1 MSVLNLI
8 STAAATA
15 EAATHEA
22 TINDAVHNLVEHPEE
37 TVSKFS
43 EFFHNMW
50 HAIVRAVP
58 TIILAIIVLIV
69 GLIVCKLV
77 LKLISKGL
85 DRTRLDLTVTNFT
98 KQCCKI
104 VLYVLLITVVLSTLG
119 IPATSIVTVIGTAG
133 VAIGLALQNSL
144 SNVAGGIMLMI
155 NKPFKIGDYIS
166 VAGVSGTVRQITILY
181 TRLDSDS
188 NQAIFIPNGQVSG
201 CYEQQQQRYPP
212 RGYGVL
218 NKLRRR
224 FREGA
229 AGYFR
234 GAEAQRKDT
243 EGSRAYRQ
251 NAGACGKLDKHRSTS
266 VVQLR
271 RLLERVLP
279 DYGGYP
285 RSVYSGGNF
294 DPVRPA
300 RRARCQGMITGEQM
314 VYVCS
319 FLYIF

>member
-22 TINDAVHNLVEHPEE
+22 TINDAVHDLVEHPEE
-37 TVSKFS
+37 TVSKLS
-43 EFFHNMW
+43 EFFQNMW
-50 HAIVRAVP
+50 DAIVSAVP

-201 CYEQQQQRYPP
+201 ATVTNNNSNGIRRVDMVFSISYDDDFEKAQQVIFE
-212 RGYGVL
+212 VL
-218 NKLRRR
+218 KRNEKILKDPAPIVRMLEHAASSINLAVRPIT
-224 FREGA
+224 GA
-229 AGYFR
+229 CTSR
-234 GAEAQRKDT
+234 LWRISAQRLQRR
-243 EGSRAYRQ
+243 EFRS
-251 NAGACGKLDKHRSTS
+251 RSTS
-266 VVQLR
+266 
-271 RLLERVLP
+271 
-279 DYGGYP
+279 
-285 RSVYSGGNF
+285 
-294 DPVRPA
+294 
-300 RRARCQGMITGEQM
+300 
-314 VYVCS
+314 
-319 FLYIF
+319 

>member
-22 TINDAVHNLVEHPEE
+22 TINDAVHDLVEHPEE
-37 TVSKFS
+37 TVSKLS

-50 HAIVRAVP
+50 DAIVRAVP

-188 NQAIFIPNGQVSG
+188 KIG
-201 CYEQQQQRYPP
+201 
-212 RGYGVL
+212 
-218 NKLRRR
+218 
-224 FREGA
+224 
-229 AGYFR
+229 
-234 GAEAQRKDT
+234 
-243 EGSRAYRQ
+243 RA
-251 NAGACGKLDKHRSTS
+251 H
-266 VVQLR
+266 V
-271 RLLERVLP
+271 
-279 DYGGYP
+279 
-285 RSVYSGGNF
+285 
-294 DPVRPA
+294 
-300 RRARCQGMITGEQM
+300 
-314 VYVCS
+314 
-319 FLYIF
+319 